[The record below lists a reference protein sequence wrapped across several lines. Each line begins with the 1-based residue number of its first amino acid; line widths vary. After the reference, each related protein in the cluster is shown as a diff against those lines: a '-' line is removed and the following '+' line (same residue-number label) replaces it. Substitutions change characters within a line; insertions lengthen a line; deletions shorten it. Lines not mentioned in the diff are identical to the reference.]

1 MNTPFLKIIII
12 LTVFCQPVLAQL
24 STAVAIEADKE
35 ALYTSNIEDRAADV
49 IKGLR
54 LTNEVVAGQVHD
66 LLIAQY
72 RVMRARDILI
82 NAQLK
87 AAGEE
92 LNCSNRAGRLAV
104 ESKPLHDY
112 FFTKLSELLV
122 PEQIEAVKD
131 RLTYNKVKVTS
142 DAYAAI
148 LPGLTDSDRAKILEL
163 LRVAREEAVD
173 GGSALEKSAIF
184 QKYKDQINDYLNAHG
199 HDVAKAYKEWDEKQ
213 AAAKTNAASST
224 VGAEPVQK

>member
-1 MNTPFLKIIII
+1 MDEEGQHQGRAGFLLIQNLKHKSRWSNPAAFFAKLQCEIFNFFVTIFHQRIKTECMNTPFLKIIII

-72 RVMRARDILI
+72 RVMRARDVLI

-112 FFTKLSELLV
+112 FFTSKC
-122 PEQIEAVKD
+122 
-131 RLTYNKVKVTS
+131 KVNHIS
-142 DAYAAI
+142 
-148 LPGLTDSDRAKILEL
+148 PAKHS
-163 LRVAREEAVD
+163 V
-173 GGSALEKSAIF
+173 
-184 QKYKDQINDYLNAHG
+184 
-199 HDVAKAYKEWDEKQ
+199 
-213 AAAKTNAASST
+213 
-224 VGAEPVQK
+224 